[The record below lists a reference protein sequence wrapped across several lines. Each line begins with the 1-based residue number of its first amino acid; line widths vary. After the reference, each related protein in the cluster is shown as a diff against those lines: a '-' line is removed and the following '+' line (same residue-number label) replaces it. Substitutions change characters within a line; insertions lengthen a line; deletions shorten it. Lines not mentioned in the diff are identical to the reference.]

1 MKTLF
6 GILLCALVGASP
18 AAAQSHD
25 ESQQITL
32 SSRPAPR
39 LPAGS
44 VSAVGGFLFPF
55 AHQSLTSLWNT
66 GGSISVVSY
75 VHVNRYVALGLG
87 LEAGFLKFDSVAF
100 AQIYPGVTLRYQDL
114 GQLHIFVGGRY
125 TLVPS
130 ARLTPYVLASVGAA
144 KVSSA
149 VYQERVGGR
158 RVTYYEIPGRTRL
171 ALGAGG
177 GLAYQVSRVVLL
189 ELEGKALYYHHDPEV
204 GLLATARLGLRF
216 NIF

>member
-1 MKTLF
+1 MKTLSRF
-6 GILLCALVGASP
+6 LLCALLVASS
-18 AAAQSHD
+18 AAAQPPD
-25 ESQQITL
+25 ESQGITL

-44 VSAVGGFLFPF
+44 VSVVGGLLFPF
-55 AHQSLTSLWNT
+55 AHQPLTSLWNT
-66 GGSISVVSY
+66 GGSVSAVCY

-100 AQIYPGVTLRYQDL
+100 AQIYPGVTLRYHDL
-114 GQLHIFVGGRY
+114 GQLHLFLGGRY
-125 TLVPS
+125 TIVPS
-130 ARLTPYVLASVGAA
+130 ARLTPYLLASVGAA

-149 VYQERVGGR
+149 VYQERVNGR